1 MKKIPFLFALLF
13 FGMVIYAQN
22 EQAVGMNNYKMD
34 EIIRRVADTVAGI
47 PGRWQFVVKDRIM
60 IAITDANANRMR
72 IISPIAELS
81 QIDEDLKTKALTAN
95 FHTVLDAKYAIS
107 DDYIW
112 SIFVHP
118 LRELTEAQL
127 EDAIKQVYYA
137 GATCVTI
144 YTSTDLYFP
153 GSAGQ
158 KAEEMQKKK
167 LEEEKEL
174 PLKKK
179 SKF

>member
-1 MKKIPFLFALLF
+1 MKKLFALAVFLF
-13 FGMVIYAQN
+13 TGLTGMSQDQSVS
-22 EQAVGMNNYKMD
+22 GMNNFKMD
-34 EIIRRVADTVAGI
+34 EIIRRVADTVDGI
-47 PGRWQFVVKDRIM
+47 PGRWQFVYKDRMM

-81 QIDEDLKTKALTAN
+81 QIDEEYKTKALTAN

-112 SIFVHP
+112 AVFVHP

-137 GATCVTI
+137 GATFGTI

-158 KAEEMQKKK
+158 KAEELQKKK
-167 LEEEKEL
+167 LEGEKEL
-174 PLKKK
+174 PLKQK

>member
-1 MKKIPFLFALLF
+1 MKKVPVTLLLMF
-13 FGMVIYAQN
+13 FGIVIYAQN
-22 EQAVGMNNYKMD
+22 QQTAAMNNFKMD
-34 EIIRRVADTVAGI
+34 EIIRRVADTVEGI
-47 PGRWQFVVKDRIM
+47 PGRWQFMIKDRIM

-72 IISPIAELS
+72 IISPIAEVS
-81 QIDEDLKTKALTAN
+81 QLDEEYKTKALTAN

-107 DDYIW
+107 DGYIY

-118 LRELTEAQL
+118 LKELTEAQL
-127 EDAIKQVYYA
+127 EDAIKQVYFA
-137 GATCVTI
+137 NVTFGSI

-153 GSAGQ
+153 GTAGQ
-158 KAEEMQKKK
+158 KAEEQHQKK

-179 SKF
+179 TKF

>member
-1 MKKIPFLFALLF
+1 MKKIPFLVALLF
-13 FGMVIYAQN
+13 FGMDIYAQN
-22 EQAVGMNNYKMD
+22 QQVAEMNNYKMD
-34 EIIRRVADTVAGI
+34 EIIRRVADTVEGI
-47 PGRWQFVVKDRIM
+47 PGRWQFVVKDRMM

-81 QIDEDLKTKALTAN
+81 QIDEEYKTKALTAN

-112 SIFVHP
+112 AIFVHP

-137 GATCVTI
+137 SATFGTI

-153 GSAGQ
+153 GTAGQ
-158 KAEEMQKKK
+158 KAEELQKKK

>member
-118 LRELTEAQL
+118 LRELTETQL

-137 GATCVTI
+137 GATFGTI